1 MMGSPVSE
9 YERRWAEGGGKVIT
23 LDLFLLEMACFEFT
37 GENEMKYGSV
47 WISRDENGT
56 QR

>member
-1 MMGSPVSE
+1 MGG
-9 YERRWAEGGGKVIT
+9 GGGKVIT
-23 LDLFLLEMACFEFT
+23 LDLFPLEIACFKFT